1 MKSETSPVLTRAAL
15 AKAAGVGPETLRF
28 YEKKGLLEK
37 PARNAAGH
45 RLYSAADLERMRFI
59 SRAQQLGFSLQDI
72 GQLLTLTGSIRTPRR
87 MVRGIASARLEEIR
101 QKIRDLK
108 SMESALGRLVSQ
120 CDGKGALQ
128 GCPIAEFVSGWTPD
142 SISPSNPNP
151 PKTCHE

>member
-1 MKSETSPVLTRAAL
+1 MKSETSSVRTRAAL

-59 SRAQQLGFSLQDI
+59 GRAQLLGFSLQDI
-72 GQLLTLTGSIRTPRR
+72 GQLLTLTGGSLRAPRR

-108 SMESALGRLVSQ
+108 SMESALSRLVSQ

-128 GCPIAEFVSGWTPD
+128 GCPIAEFISGAMPD
-142 SISPSNPNP
+142 AASTPNP
-151 PKTCHE
+151 SKTCHE

>member
-108 SMESALGRLVSQ
+108 SMESALSRLVSQ

-128 GCPIAEFVSGWTPD
+128 GCPIAEFMSGGTPD
-142 SISPSNPNP
+142 SISTSNPNP